1 MNVLIIGSGGREHAL
16 AWKLSR
22 EGHQVTVAPGNPG
35 MKKVAKVVP
44 VALADRRGL
53 LDLAEAQ
60 RPDFI
65 LIGPEDPL
73 ISGLGDLFR
82 EFGYAVFGPGQA
94 AARLEGSKSFSKD
107 LMKRAGV
114 PTADGASF
122 TDPVA
127 AKKWAAAKFE
137 SGRGVVIKASGNA
150 LGKGVFVCDTLAQA
164 EAALDAC
171 LVEGKLGEAG
181 RTVVAEERLV
191 GREFSLLT
199 LVSEGGFFSLPVAQ
213 DYKRVGD
220 GDTGPNT
227 GGMGTVSPCL
237 WVSPELVARCEEE
250 VVAPILR
257 VLGELE
263 IPYRGVLFS
272 GLMVENPGTAEAK
285 PYCLEYNVRFGDPE
299 TQSVMMRL
307 GEGFGDA
314 LHRVA
319 NGEAP
324 GTIATLDQSVVTVVA
339 ASGGYPGD
347 YEKGV
352 AITFGEPGD
361 GVEIFHAGTAR
372 QGDEWVTN
380 GGRVVAVTAS
390 GSTPEEAR
398 DRAYA
403 ALDGVQ
409 FAGKI
414 FRRDIGR

>member
-1 MNVLIIGSGGREHAL
+1 MKVLIIGSGGREHAL

-35 MKKVAKVVP
+35 IKSVAQVVP
-44 VALADRRGL
+44 VAMADRRGL
-53 LDLAEAQ
+53 LDLAEVQ

-73 ISGLGDLFR
+73 ISGLADLFR

-114 PTADGASF
+114 PTADGTSF

-137 SGRGVVIKASGNA
+137 SSLGVVIKASGNA

-181 RTVVAEERLV
+181 RTVVAEVRLI

-199 LVSEGGFFSLPVAQ
+199 LVSEAGHYSLPVAQ
-213 DYKRVGD
+213 DYKRIGE
-220 GDTGPNT
+220 GETGPNT
-227 GGMGTVSPCL
+227 GGMGTVSPCP
-237 WVSPELVARCEEE
+237 WVTPELVARCEEE

-272 GLMVENPGTAEAK
+272 GLMVENPGTPEAK

-307 GEGFGDA
+307 GEGFGQA
-314 LHRVA
+314 LYKVA
-319 NGEAP
+319 HGETP
-324 GTIATLDQSVVTVVA
+324 GPVATLDCAVVTVVA
-339 ASGGYPGD
+339 ASSGYPAD
-347 YEKGV
+347 YETGHP
-352 AITFGEPGD
+352 ITFDEQAE
-361 GVEIFHAGTAR
+361 GVQVFHAGTAR
-372 QGDEWVTN
+372 KGDEWVTA

-390 GSTPEEAR
+390 GAHTEEAR
-398 DRAYA
+398 ARAYTA
-403 ALDGVQ
+403 MEGVQ
-409 FAGKI
+409 FAGKV
-414 FRRDIGR
+414 FRRDIGL